1 MSDTNFENVGEN
13 SPRIADMTD
22 LELARAIKD
31 AEDMQRVDAQLE
43 LLEMATS
50 RPGLV
55 IRATF
60 GPPPPWLVENR
71 GGDPSVLPHDWD

>member
-1 MSDTNFENVGEN
+1 MTDADFENVGEN
-13 SPRIADMTD
+13 SPRVAAMTD

-31 AEDMQRVDAQLE
+31 AVDIQRVDAQLE

-50 RPGLV
+50 RPGFV

-71 GGDPSVLPHDWD
+71 VGDPAVLPPDWD